1 MSLTD
6 HLRDPGSPVRA
17 YLEGLSPRLRASAVR
32 SPGGRESADSL
43 GLADLAAS
51 RLIIPRLDG
60 VDGSLA
66 GMAFDYRARIAL
78 GGFDALASLA
88 AAGAARAEEYRH
100 LVENGDHRVTV
111 LQGAFEVAVDLLAS
125 GDELDADRASVL
137 LAYCERVVRTRGSK
151 ALSGSAGT
159 FLDVAAD
166 GKDAAAQIDRALLDD
181 IGALLGASRPQLM
194 SWQEEIADGISYEPN
209 PHFVGAPFVDGAD
222 GDWLLGD
229 VLVDSK
235 VYSKVSVSS
244 LRGHLIQLLG
254 YVMLDLDDA
263 LSIRRVAIWLPRQ
276 QVLAT
281 WSLSRLL
288 GGDPDE
294 LLPMLREG
302 FLKAT
307 GRRQVAR
314 PEPVSERRRRQMLA
328 DNRHTPY
335 EHLAELALS
344 DDADIRRRVGRNVVT
359 PEATVRFLA
368 GDRSWSVREG
378 VAMNEAAPED
388 VLQVLAT
395 DASKA
400 VRRAV
405 AGNPGAPR
413 VLVGA
418 LTADPDSNVRWSART
433 NDGNLGAVRLPV
445 ATAAFIASDVA
456 IAITADRDEASWDT
470 KVLEGLMDV
479 MDDARLWAGWRLPI
493 PEASYVWAHLAG
505 RDIRVPDWLRAG
517 IPRPVAEDLCRADRP
532 DWLRHRA
539 SWALPVE
546 DPAVRAMLLR
556 DSDPY
561 IRWST
566 LKRTIEIDAS
576 DLSTL
581 LTHLADSKA
590 ARVSFRRKGA
600 GRYETTSPQRYD
612 LEVLEVVAAH
622 SSTPPSILAELTSMT
637 AESVRLALIA
647 NSGVPDADRAAI
659 VEALLAGRIEG
670 REKLARIV
678 ALPQGVV
685 ETLAN
690 DKDSEVRWAVA
701 TRVDLSDETAMALAS
716 DDEWEVR
723 FALIQNPA
731 AVERVPSDLVADV
744 VRDAPGA
751 SFMQVLRIIEDLPE
765 SDEFDVAISEA
776 LTRMSTSRAR
786 DVRGTVARHPLT
798 PPQTLERLAR
808 TTDVELRAHVA
819 GNISTPEHTLETLAQ
834 DDKPD
839 VRAAVAENGST
850 PLATVH
856 DLSHDGAP
864 KTRAAVAARGE
875 LDLEILARLLE
886 DDDAGVQRV
895 ARRHASAAEA
905 ARRFGQIADST
916 GGDIAQAVAGEPI
929 DREAFETLAGSR
941 RAEERMKAAYDER
954 TPVDILEFLGGE
966 RSKQVRRAVAAN
978 PHAPSR
984 LLRQLAEDDDE
995 QVRQAVAFN
1004 GATTPEVLIDLA
1016 GRSID
1021 LALMVAL
1028 NPDVPDEVLASL
1040 ASDTEPLL
1048 RYIATGRQL
1057 MRSSPGAPAQL
1068 PQVEIRPSVE

>member
-32 SPGGRESADSL
+32 SPDGREPADSL

-51 RLIIPRLDG
+51 RLIVPRFDG
-60 VDGSLA
+60 VDGSLV

-78 GGFDALASLA
+78 GGFDALASIA
-88 AAGAARAEEYRH
+88 ATGAARAEEYRH

-111 LQGAFEVAVDLLAS
+111 LQGAFDVAVDLLTS
-125 GDELDADRASVL
+125 GNELDADRASVL
-137 LAYCERVVRTRGSK
+137 LAHCERVVRTRGSK

-159 FLDVAAD
+159 FLDAAAD

-181 IGALLGASRPQLM
+181 IGALLGASRPQLT
-194 SWQEEIADGISYEPN
+194 SWQQEIADGISYEPN

-302 FLKAT
+302 FLKST
-307 GRRQVAR
+307 GRRQIAR
-314 PEPVSERRRRQMLA
+314 PEPVPERRRRQMLA
-328 DNRHTPY
+328 DNKHTPY

-378 VAMNEAAPED
+378 VAMNEAAPDD

-413 VLVGA
+413 ILVGA
-418 LTADPDSNVRWSART
+418 LTADLDSNVQWSART
-433 NDGNLGAVRLPV
+433 NDGDLGAVRLAV
-445 ATAAFIASDVA
+445 TSDVE

-470 KVLEGLMDV
+470 KAVEGLMDV
-479 MDDARLWAGWRLPI
+479 MDHARLWAGWRLPI
-493 PEASYVWAHLAG
+493 PEASYVWAQLAG

-532 DWLRHRA
+532 DWLRRRV
-539 SWALPVE
+539 SWGLPVE

-556 DSDPY
+556 DSDPP

-576 DLSTL
+576 DLSAL
-581 LTHLADSKA
+581 LTHLADSKS

-612 LEVLEVVAAH
+612 VEVLEVVAAH
-622 SSTPPSILAELTSMT
+622 RSSPPSILAELTST
-637 AESVRLALIA
+637 TLESVRLALVA
-647 NSGVPDADRAAI
+647 NPRVPAADRAAI
-659 VEALLAGRIEG
+659 VDALLAGPTEG

-678 ALPQGVV
+678 ELPQGVA

-690 DKDSEVRWAVA
+690 DKYSEVRWAVA
-701 TRVDLSDETAMALAS
+701 TRVDLSDETANALAS

-731 AVERVPSDLVADV
+731 AAERVPSGVVVDV
-744 VRDAPGA
+744 LRDAPAA
-751 SFMQVLRIIEDLPE
+751 SFIEALRVIEDLPE
-765 SDEFDVAISEA
+765 SDEFDAAISEA

-798 PPQTLERLAR
+798 PPQVLERLAR
-808 TTDVELRAHVA
+808 STDVELRTHVA
-819 GNISTPEHTLETLAQ
+819 GNVSTPESALEALAQ
-834 DDKPD
+834 DDTPD
-839 VRAAVAENGST
+839 VRAAVAENRST

-864 KTRAAVAARGE
+864 TIRAAVAARGE

-895 ARRHASAAEA
+895 ARRHASAGEA
-905 ARRFGQIADST
+905 ARRFGQIADSAR
-916 GGDIAQAVAGEPI
+916 GDVAQTVAGEPI
-929 DREAFETLAGSR
+929 GREVFETLAGSR

-966 RSKQVRRAVAAN
+966 RRSKQVRRAVAAN

-1004 GATTPEVLIDLA
+1004 GATTPDVLMDLA

-1040 ASDTEPLL
+1040 AADAEPLL

-1057 MRSSPGAPAQL
+1057 MQSRPGVPTRL
-1068 PQVEIRPSVE
+1068 PQIETRPSVD